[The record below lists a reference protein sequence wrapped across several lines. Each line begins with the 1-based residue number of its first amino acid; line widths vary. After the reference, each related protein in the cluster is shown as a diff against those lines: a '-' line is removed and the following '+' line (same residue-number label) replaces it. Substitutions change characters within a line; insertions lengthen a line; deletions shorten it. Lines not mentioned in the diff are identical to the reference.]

1 MPQVLLVNP
10 SPRKGASARKGATRA
25 KPRITKRKPVMAK
38 AKRSKAQQAATRKM
52 IAANRA
58 RSRAAKAPRRPAAK
72 KRASPARAAPAR
84 RTTKRRTTA
93 RRGSGGWPIT
103 SAAAASR
110 AGRALRHRRPNPI
123 GGFVKDTL
131 MPSIVGGA
139 GALALDVAVGV
150 LPLPPAMKTG
160 PMAPLVKAAG
170 AVGIGMLAG
179 QLLGRRTGE
188 QVAAGALTVTVYN
201 VARQMLNKVSG
212 GRIPGLS
219 EYVSMY
225 PGMAEYVEY
234 DPPQLGYESSG
245 GQVGE
250 VELEGYE
257 TGVYR

>member
-1 MPQVLLVNP
+1 
-10 SPRKGASARKGATRA
+10 
-25 KPRITKRKPVMAK
+25 MAK
-38 AKRSKAQQAATRKM
+38 AKRSAAQKRATAKM

-58 RSRAAKAPRRPAAK
+58 RARGTKRAAPRKPAARPAAK
-72 KRASPARAAPAR
+72 RSAPRAAPR
-84 RTTKRRTTA
+84 PKKRTSA
-93 RRGSGGWPIT
+93 RRGRGGWPIT

-131 MPSIVGGA
+131 MPSVVGGA
-139 GALALDVAVGV
+139 GALALDVAVGM
-150 LPLPPAMKTG
+150 LPLPPALKSG

-179 QLLGRRTGE
+179 QFLGRRRGE

-201 VARQMLNKVSG
+201 VARMMLVKASN

-219 EYVSMY
+219 GYVDEYVS
-225 PGMAEYVEY
+225 EYV
-234 DPPQLGYESSG
+234 DSGPPQLGYESSG
-245 GQVGE
+245 GQVGDGDV
-250 VELEGYE
+250 VEMAGFE

>member
-1 MPQVLLVNP
+1 
-10 SPRKGASARKGATRA
+10 
-25 KPRITKRKPVMAK
+25 MAK
-38 AKRSKAQQAATRKM
+38 AKRSAAQKRATAKM

-58 RSRAAKAPRRPAAK
+58 RARGTKRAAPRKPAARPAAK
-72 KRASPARAAPAR
+72 RSAPRAAPR
-84 RTTKRRTTA
+84 PKKRTSA
-93 RRGSGGWPIT
+93 RRGRGGWPIT

-131 MPSIVGGA
+131 MPSVVGGA
-139 GALALDVAVGV
+139 GALALDVAVGM
-150 LPLPPAMKTG
+150 LPLPPALKSG

-179 QLLGRRTGE
+179 QFLGRRTGE

-201 VARQMLNKVSG
+201 VARMMLVKASN

-219 EYVSMY
+219 GYVDEYVS
-225 PGMAEYVEY
+225 EYV
-234 DPPQLGYESSG
+234 DSGPPQLGYESSG
-245 GQVGE
+245 GQVGDGDV
-250 VELEGYE
+250 VEMAGFE

>member
-1 MPQVLLVNP
+1 
-10 SPRKGASARKGATRA
+10 
-25 KPRITKRKPVMAK
+25 MAK
-38 AKRSKAQQAATRKM
+38 AKRSAAQKRATAKM

-58 RSRAAKAPRRPAAK
+58 RARGAKRATPRKPAARPAAK
-72 KRASPARAAPAR
+72 RSAPRAAPR
-84 RTTKRRTTA
+84 PKKRTSA
-93 RRGSGGWPIT
+93 RRGRGGWPIT

-131 MPSIVGGA
+131 MPSVVGGA
-139 GALALDVAVGV
+139 GALALDVAVGM
-150 LPLPPAMKTG
+150 LPLPPALKSG

-179 QLLGRRTGE
+179 QFLGRRTGE

-201 VARQMLNKVSG
+201 VARMMLVKASN

-219 EYVSMY
+219 GYVDEYVS
-225 PGMAEYVEY
+225 EYV
-234 DPPQLGYESSG
+234 DSGPPQLGYESSG
-245 GQVGE
+245 GQVGDGDV
-250 VELEGYE
+250 VEMAGFE